1 MAFALHLFLAE
12 HYELLRQSLGKK
24 LGSDEQAS
32 DILHDIF
39 VRLQDKPPT
48 GLIKNP
54 RAYITGMAQ
63 NMFVDNWRR
72 EERYLDREEI
82 DSLLT
87 DGMPGADPQQSWES
101 GAELDALAIIIQG
114 LPPRRRDIL
123 LSVRLEGISTLE
135 LARRYGISQRMV
147 EKELRRAHEYCVSRR
162 SKR

>member
-24 LGSDEQAS
+24 LGSEERAA

-39 VRLQDKPPT
+39 VRLQDKPPA

-54 RAYITGMAQ
+54 RAYITCMAQ

-72 EERYLDREEI
+72 EERYLDQHEI
-82 DSLLT
+82 DNLL
-87 DGMPGADPQQSWES
+87 DESMPGADPQQSWES
-101 GAELDALAIIIQG
+101 GAELDSLVDIIQG
-114 LPPRRRDIL
+114 LPVRRRDIL
-123 LSVRLEGISTLE
+123 LSVRLEGMSTLE

-147 EKELRRAHEYCVSRR
+147 EKELRRAHEYCVSQR